1 MKKIRKGNDITVN
14 WSLYTPEA
22 EPYNLEGLDLHLYVG
37 TAMRKE
43 ESEHFV
49 VHGHTITWGFAG
61 KDQKHAGVYTLTLVV
76 NEGEAGMITVDTCN
90 IFELVTCSCK
100 AGGNDP
106 ANVVIETLAVE
117 SIVNTDGVAGLDVVE
132 KLIAPVKED
141 VAALSKSLSEL
152 SESNGNKVDKEEGK
166 GLSTNDFTDKQKQK
180 LESLENYNDST
191 LRNSISALS
200 RSILQLDEQKQD
212 TITDLKQIRDGASK
226 GATALQSIPDEYV
239 TEDELSKKG
248 FLTEHQDISHLAT
261 KTEVGDAIKGVQDEI
276 NGLDISADYESDM
289 EETMAMPNAVGGFS
303 KGTTVAD
310 LQGKSLS
317 QMFDILLFPAVD
329 PSHGTP
335 SVTGFALSSST
346 SPVELGAS
354 VPSVSDASF
363 NRATWTNYNNSL
375 PYAGEATSTV
385 YDITINGQSYSD
397 KSALPSTFTALGN
410 QTYKATI
417 NYAKGPTPV
426 NNRGE
431 ERPSLACAAG
441 SVSATRTV
449 NVTVPWFA
457 STAAATSS
465 NPVVKQSLISWSTS
479 SMDTSSFTVQ
489 PSGTVPQCFK
499 LPRQIK
505 TLQSYDTSTGQWGT
519 EKLSLFTETTEV
531 ISINGIN
538 HTYYVYTYNG
548 SPRGETILKATF

>member
-1 MKKIRKGNDITVN
+1 MKRIRKGNDITVN
-14 WSLYTPEA
+14 WSIYTPDA
-22 EPYNLEGLDLHLYVG
+22 EPCNLEGLDLSLYVS
-37 TAMRKE
+37 TAYGKAK
-43 ESEHFV
+43 SDNFSV
-49 VHGHTITWGFAG
+49 LGNTLTWGLAG
-61 KDQKHAGVYTLTLVV
+61 KDQSSSGIYTLTLVV
-76 NEGEAGMITVDTCN
+76 NEGEAGMITVDKCDV
-90 IFELVTCSCK
+90 FELVSCSCK
-100 AGGNDP
+100 EGGSDP
-106 ANVVIETLAVE
+106 INLNIEKVDIESTLDTQYV
-117 SIVNTDGVAGLDVVE
+117 SYDLLRSVTDP
-132 KLIAPVKED
+132 IRED
-141 VAALSKSLSEL
+141 VDALIESVGEL
-152 SESNGNKVDKEEGK
+152 TESNAQKVDKIEGK
-166 GLSTNDFTDKQKQK
+166 GLSTNDFTNELKEK
-180 LESLENYNDST
+180 LVGLGSYDDSHIVAEIEKIEET
-191 LRNSISALS
+191 LTT
-200 RSILQLDEQKQD
+200 KQD
-212 TITDLKQIRDGASK
+212 IIEDLDDIRDGASK
-226 GATALQSIPDEYV
+226 GATAIQ
-239 TEDELSKKG
+239 
-248 FLTEHQDISHLAT
+248 EHQDISHLAT
-261 KTEVGDAIKGVQDEI
+261 KEELSK
-276 NGLDISADYESDM
+276 LDISADYESDM

-346 SPVELGAS
+346 SPVELGTS

-465 NPVVKQSLISWSTS
+465 NPVVRQSLISWSTS
-479 SMDTSSFTVQ
+479 SMDTGSFTVQ